1 MKTLYFLRH
10 AKSDWSD
17 STISDHARPLNARG
31 RRAAAK
37 MGALMQ
43 RLGIAPDQVVCS
55 TAVRAQETLE
65 RVLSAGGFDWPV
77 TMERSLYGASADS
90 ILRIIRT
97 QDAAHET
104 LMFVGHNPGFE
115 DIVLGLSGSEAHH
128 GDLVRV
134 RRKYPTGAFAAIDF
148 DVDCFTSIGLA
159 KGQLARFIKPKD
171 KTIV

>member
-17 STISDHARPLNARG
+17 STLSDHARPLNARG

-43 RLGIAPDQVVCS
+43 RMGVKPDHVICS
-55 TAVRAQETLE
+55 TAVRAHETLA
-65 RVLSAGGFDWPV
+65 RVMSAGDFEWPFEV
-77 TMERSLYGASADS
+77 ERGLYGASADG
-90 ILRIIRT
+90 ILRIVRA
-97 QDAAHET
+97 QNNDHNT

-115 DIVLGLSGSEAHH
+115 DIVLGLCGSEAHQ
-128 GDLVRV
+128 GDLLRI

-148 DVDCFTSIGLA
+148 DVDNFASIGL
-159 KGQLARFIKPKD
+159 GRGCLTRFIKPKD